1 MTLVRAAILSL
12 VVCLAAGGAQAAG
25 FGQIAVPAD
34 AKGLKITGTLWT
46 PCARPPREI
55 KIEGDF
61 TVPGV
66 KNCPILG
73 DRLPLVVISHG
84 LGGASFSHHDTA
96 EALADAGFVVV
107 ALNHTLDSG
116 RDMKRADDIASLL
129 IRPTDVKRV
138 LDYML
143 KDSAAAAKIDPKRI
157 GFFGFSRGGY
167 TGLMLAGAV
176 PDFAHAAAG
185 CPDTEQMCRQVHD
198 KQVPPHPAAPEPRIK
213 AFVIADPLA
222 MFFPGRDNVKKMVA
236 PVQLWASAEGGQ
248 GVEPKDV
255 AALARNLPVKPDY
268 HPVPNSTH
276 LSFLLPCTPA
286 LRKAAPP
293 MICADPPGFDRA
305 VFHKQFD
312 AQVVAFFKKQL
323 GE

>member
-1 MTLVRAAILSL
+1 MAFTRRIILAL
-12 VVCLAAGGAQAAG
+12 GLCLAAAQAQAAG
-25 FGQIAVPAD
+25 LRQISVPAD
-34 AKGLKITGTLWT
+34 AGRTKITGTLWT
-46 PCARPPREI
+46 PCARPPQAI
-55 KIEGDF
+55 KIEGTF
-61 TVPGV
+61 AIPGV
-66 KNCPILG
+66 KDCPILG
-73 DRLPLVVISHG
+73 EHLPLVVISHG
-84 LGGASFSHHDTA
+84 LSGGSFSHHDTA
-96 EALADAGFVVV
+96 ETLADAGFVVV

-143 KDSAAAAKIDPKRI
+143 RDSAAAAKIDPKRI
-157 GFFGFSRGGY
+157 GLFGFSRGGY
-167 TGLMLAGAV
+167 TALMLAGAV
-176 PDFAHAAAG
+176 PDFVHAAAG
-185 CPDTEQMCRQVHD
+185 CPDAVQMCRQVRD
-198 KQVPPHPAAPEPRIK
+198 KQVPAHLVADEPRIK

-222 MFFPGRDNVKKMVA
+222 MFFPDQASVNRVRA

-293 MICADPPGFDRA
+293 MICADPPGFDRTA
-305 VFHKQFD
+305 FHKDFD
-312 AQVVAFFKKQL
+312 AKVVAFFHKHL
-323 GE
+323 VP